1 MSISIVTKL
10 QLDFHLDLVKK
21 FFCAIGEFEDLA
33 ALMSWSYP
41 DENVHAEK
49 PGLYFQSRDPFLE
62 TQGAPWSPF
71 PPSSPA
77 PWGQRGVKEG
87 ILFPRRTPCFSLV
100 PVLGHSDSRC
110 RVSEPLRRS
119 RG

>member
-1 MSISIVTKL
+1 MEGLLRSVNVSVVVLSSRSLQRTEASSFSSCPGMSISIVTKL

-49 PGLYFQSRDPFLE
+49 PGLYFQSRE
-62 TQGAPWSPF
+62 
-71 PPSSPA
+71 
-77 PWGQRGVKEG
+77 
-87 ILFPRRTPCFSLV
+87 
-100 PVLGHSDSRC
+100 
-110 RVSEPLRRS
+110 
-119 RG
+119 